1 MKPARVSSFVLSLAA
16 ALGLPAC
23 QSEMSGPAETPTPL
37 PPAVQLDTDGASDP
51 VCVPTPAGLV
61 SWWSG
66 DVDAGDVHDGNSGI
80 LQNGASAGAPGQ
92 VGGAFAF
99 DGVDDFVEVATAASL
114 DITASITLIAWINVA
129 SFGGEANP
137 HPSVIGKGNVGNF
150 VESYAL
156 FINDRDPLTGVPAQ
170 SASILLNSNGTSTGR
185 TILSGGPLTAGAWH
199 LIAGTYDAAEEGLRF
214 YLDGQEV
221 GFVGHT
227 GGIHVTTDPVL
238 IGKADR
244 QGSGHPTSYY
254 AGLVDE
260 LQIYDRVLSAGEI
273 QAIYEAGPA
282 GVCTSPPTEPDGDG
296 DGVPDAED
304 NCPAVA
310 NADQADADADGVG
323 DVCDS
328 TPTGDADG
336 DGVDDAADNCPAAAN
351 ADQADADGDGVGDV
365 CDATPTGDDDGDGID
380 NATDNCPAVANAD
393 QADTDGD
400 GTGDACDATPTG
412 DTDGDGVDNATDNCP
427 AVPNA
432 DQADADGDG
441 VGDACDNCPSTAN
454 ADQADADADGVGDA
468 CDNCPSTS
476 NADQADSDGDG
487 VGDACDNCPADPNA
501 EQADADGDGIGDV
514 CDNFP
519 PVAEAGGPYQGVE
532 GTALSFDGTGTSDP
546 DGDPVT
552 LSWTFGD
559 GGTGNGETPSHA
571 YADDGVFPV
580 TLTAVDPENES
591 GVSTTTATI
600 ANAPPLV
607 GPVIGPLDPVP
618 VGTQVQVKADFADP
632 GTQDTHLASI
642 DWGDGSSTAAGV
654 VEASGAGEATGD
666 HVYTI
671 PGVYTV
677 TVTVEDD
684 DGGLGQDAFQFVVVY
699 DPDGGFVTG
708 GGWIESPPG
717 AYAPDPFLA
726 GKASFGFVSKYKK
739 GASVP
744 SGNTEFQFRAAKF
757 DFHSTEYEW
766 LVVAGA
772 RGQYKGRGLVN
783 GGGHYGFLLTLIDG
797 QVNGGGGVDKFRIKI
812 WDRATGEVV
821 YDNELGA
828 DDDSDPTTV
837 LGGGSIKIHG

>member
-1 MKPARVSSFVLSLAA
+1 MKPVRIFALSLTAV
-16 ALGLPAC
+16 ALGLSAC
-23 QSEMSGPAETPTPL
+23 QDDTSGPAAPQGSPV
-37 PPAVQLDTDGASDP
+37 PAVSFNTSDTSDP
-51 VCVPTPAGLV
+51 VCVPTPDGLV
-61 SWWSG
+61 SWWPG
-66 DVDAGDVHDGNSGI
+66 DVDAGDIQDGNDGI
-80 LQNGASAGAPGQ
+80 LRNGASAGAPGQ
-92 VGGAFAF
+92 VVGAFAL
-99 DGVDDFVEVATAASL
+99 DGVDDFVQVAPAANL
-114 DITASITLIAWINVA
+114 DITGSITLLAWINVA

-137 HPSVIGKGNVGNF
+137 HPSVIGKGNIGNF

-185 TILSGGPLTAGAWH
+185 TILSGGPLTAGTWH
-199 LIAGTYDAAEEGLRF
+199 LIAGTYDATEEGLRF

-260 LQIYDRVLSAGEI
+260 LQIYDRALSAAEI

-282 GVCTSPPTEPDGDG
+282 GVCTSPPPEPDGDG
-296 DGVPDAED
+296 DGIPDSED
-304 NCPAVA
+304 NCPTVA
-310 NADQADADADGVG
+310 NADQADADGDGVG
-323 DVCDS
+323 DVCDA

-365 CDATPTGDDDGDGID
+365 CDTTPTGDD
-380 NATDNCPAVANAD
+380 
-393 QADTDGD
+393 
-400 GTGDACDATPTG
+400 
-412 DTDGDGVDNATDNCP
+412 DGDGVDNATDNCP

-441 VGDACDNCPSTAN
+441 VGDACDNCPTTAN

-468 CDNCPSTS
+468 CDNCPSAP

-501 EQADADGDGIGDV
+501 DQADADGDGIGDV
-514 CDNFP
+514 CDNLP
-519 PVAEAGGPYQGVE
+519 PIADAGGPYQGVE
-532 GTALSFDGTGTSDP
+532 GTTISFDGTGTSDP

-559 GGTGNGETPSHA
+559 GGTGSGETPSHT
-571 YADDGVFPV
+571 YVDDGVFDV
-580 TLTAVDPENES
+580 TLTAVDPANES
-591 GVSTTTATI
+591 DAVTTTATI
-600 ANAPPLV
+600 LNAPPIV
-607 GPVIGPLDPVP
+607 GPVTAPLDPVP
-618 VGTQVQVKADFADP
+618 VGTQVQVSADFSDP
-632 GTQDTHLASI
+632 GTADTHLAAI
-642 DWGDGSSTAAGV
+642 DWGDGSSDAAVV
-654 VEASGAGEATGD
+654 VEASGSGQASGE
-666 HVYTI
+666 HVYTV

-677 TVTVEDD
+677 VVSVEDD
-684 DGGLGQDAFQFVVVY
+684 DGGADQGVFEYVVVY

-708 GGWIESPPG
+708 GGWIDSPPG
-717 AYAPDPFLA
+717 AYAPDPLLT

-757 DFHSTEYEW
+757 NFHSTEYEW
-766 LVVAGA
+766 LVVSGA
-772 RGQYKGRGLVN
+772 RGQFKGRGLVN
-783 GGGHYGFLLTLIDG
+783 GAGDYGFLLTLIDG
-797 QVNGGGGVDKFRIKI
+797 EVSGGGGVDKFRIKI
-812 WDRATGEVV
+812 WDRATDEIV

-828 DDDSDPTTV
+828 DDGSDPSTV
-837 LGGGSIKIHG
+837 LGGGSIKIHS